1 MPRLIVTED
10 PPRTQSWLN
19 SYADMV
25 TLLWTFFILLF
36 SLSVLNQP
44 KFEAAVQSYS
54 QAVGVDIGGGSSIFP
69 GDGGSSPLPDPGAAL
84 AARELAELRAVGEAF
99 SRELEAAGLS
109 GKVSVEMDERG
120 LIVRFA
126 DSVLFDLG
134 SADIRPEAAQALL
147 KVGKFIKDLDNPIR
161 VEGHTDDW
169 PIATEKF
176 PSNWELST
184 GRAGSVVRFFIE
196 KCGINAEKLQV
207 AGYAE
212 FRPIESNDTPEGRQ
226 RNRRVDIVILR
237 PSLAGGEP
245 PIEQN
250 GMGR

>member
-1 MPRLIVTED
+1 MSRLTRGED
-10 PPRTQSWLN
+10 APRTQPWLT

-36 SLSVLNQP
+36 AVSVLNAE
-44 KFEAAVQSYS
+44 KFSAAVMSYS
-54 QAVGVDIGGGSSIFP
+54 SATGVMPIGGATILPGS
-69 GDGGSSPLPDPGAAL
+69 GGQTPLPDPMAAI
-84 AARELAELRAVGEAF
+84 AAMELEQLRLTGDAF
-99 SRELEAAGLS
+99 SRELASVGLA
-109 GKVSVEMDERG
+109 GKVSIEMDERG
-120 LIVRFA
+120 LIIRFA

-134 SADIRPEAAQALL
+134 SADLRPEATAVLL
-147 KVGKFIKDLDNPIR
+147 QVGKMIKDLENPIR

-169 PIATEKF
+169 PITTERF

-196 KCGINAEKLQV
+196 KCGVLEKKLQV

-212 FRPIESNDTPEGRQ
+212 FRPIDTNETAEGRQ
-226 RNRRVDIVILR
+226 RNRRVDVVILR

-245 PIEQN
+245 PIQ
-250 GMGR
+250 

>member
-1 MPRLIVTED
+1 MARHTRNDDAPRSQ
-10 PPRTQSWLN
+10 PWLN

-25 TLLWTFFILLF
+25 TLLMTFFIMLYSMSILDAAKF
-36 SLSVLNQP
+36 KAITESYSRATGVMLDGGASVL
-44 KFEAAVQSYS
+44 
-54 QAVGVDIGGGSSIFP
+54 P
-69 GDGGSSPLPDPGAAL
+69 GDGGQSALPDPAAAV
-84 AARELAELRAVGEAF
+84 AAMELEQLRATGEQFA
-99 SRELEAAGLS
+99 RELEATGFA

-120 LIVRFA
+120 LILRFA

-134 SADIRPEAAQALL
+134 SADIRPEAAAALTQ
-147 KVGKFIKDLDNPIR
+147 VGAMIKDLENPIR

-169 PIATEKF
+169 PIATERF

-196 KCGINAEKLQV
+196 KSGIDETKLQV

-212 FRPIESNDTPEGRQ
+212 FRPIDTNETAKGRQ
-226 RNRRVDIVILR
+226 RNRRVDVVILR

-245 PIEQN
+245 PIQ
-250 GMGR
+250 

>member
-1 MPRLIVTED
+1 MSRLIQGEET
-10 PPRTQSWLN
+10 PRSQPWLN

-36 SLSVLNQP
+36 AVSVLSAE
-44 KFEAAVQSYS
+44 KFEAAVRSYS
-54 QAVGVDIGGGSSIFP
+54 SAVGVMPTGGATVLPGGG
-69 GDGGSSPLPDPGAAL
+69 GGTPLPDPMAAI
-84 AARELAELRAVGEAF
+84 AAMELEQLRLTGDAF
-99 SRELEAAGLS
+99 SRELASAGLS
-109 GKVSVEMDERG
+109 GKVSIEMDERG
-120 LIVRFA
+120 LIIRFA

-134 SADIRPEAAQALL
+134 SADLRPEATAVLL
-147 KVGKFIKDLDNPIR
+147 QVGKMIKDLENPIR

-169 PIATEKF
+169 PITTERF

-196 KCGINAEKLQV
+196 KCGVLEKKLQV

-212 FRPIESNDTPEGRQ
+212 FRPIDTNETAEGRQ
-226 RNRRVDIVILR
+226 RNRRVDVVILR

-245 PIEQN
+245 PIQ
-250 GMGR
+250 

>member
-1 MPRLIVTED
+1 VPRLTKTED
-10 PPRTQSWLN
+10 PPRTQPWLT

-36 SLSVLNQP
+36 AVSVLSAE
-44 KFEAAVQSYS
+44 KFDAAVRSYGS
-54 QAVGVDIGGGSSIFP
+54 AVGVMPVGGATILPGGG
-69 GDGGSSPLPDPGAAL
+69 GGTPLPDPMAAIV
-84 AARELAELRAVGEAF
+84 AMELEQLRVTGESF
-99 SRELEAAGLS
+99 SRELAGAGLA

-120 LIVRFA
+120 LILRFA

-134 SADIRPEAAQALL
+134 SAELRPEATEALL
-147 KVGKFIKDLDNPIR
+147 FVGKMIKDLENPIR

-169 PIATEKF
+169 PISTEKF
-176 PSNWELST
+176 PSNWELSS
-184 GRAGSVVRFFIE
+184 GRAGSVVRFLIE
-196 KCGINAEKLQV
+196 KCGVREKQLQV

-212 FRPIESNDTPEGRQ
+212 FRPIDTNETAEGRQ

-245 PIEQN
+245 PVQ
-250 GMGR
+250 